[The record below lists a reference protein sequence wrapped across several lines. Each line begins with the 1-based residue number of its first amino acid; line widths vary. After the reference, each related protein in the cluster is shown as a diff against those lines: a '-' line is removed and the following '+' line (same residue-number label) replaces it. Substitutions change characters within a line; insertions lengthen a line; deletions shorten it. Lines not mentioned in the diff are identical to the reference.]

1 MQIVNVYF
9 MSIVCKRAQYYCRA
23 LRLHQYIY
31 IYIYIY
37 CNTTKLRKAKKAV
50 LRYSAMKQLLEA
62 SFFHHR
68 CCMDEHKVCSVTS
81 EPS

>member
-1 MQIVNVYF
+1 MYNI
-9 MSIVCKRAQYYCRA
+9 
-23 LRLHQYIY
+23 YIY
-31 IYIYIY
+31 IYIYLYIYIY
-37 CNTTKLRKAKKAV
+37 CNTTKMRKAKKAV

>member
-1 MQIVNVYF
+1 M
-9 MSIVCKRAQYYCRA
+9 
-23 LRLHQYIY
+23 
-31 IYIYIY
+31 
-37 CNTTKLRKAKKAV
+37 RKAKKAV

-68 CCMDEHKVCSVTS
+68 CCMDEHKACSVTS